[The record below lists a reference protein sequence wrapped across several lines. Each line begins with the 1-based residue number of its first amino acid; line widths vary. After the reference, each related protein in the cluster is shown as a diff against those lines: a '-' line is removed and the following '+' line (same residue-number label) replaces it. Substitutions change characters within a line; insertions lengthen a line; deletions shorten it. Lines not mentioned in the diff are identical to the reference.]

1 MKNILDLN
9 NTEAK
14 EFLLKE
20 ESYINVDLPP
30 YIKFE
35 KLLFEFDKLL
45 KAKKNINNLKKVVP
59 REDKPDKNRKL
70 EPKEFDNVNYK
81 LFHNKN
87 GKYDWR
93 PFELIH
99 PLLYVNL
106 VNTITEESNWNA
118 ILCRFKYIDFI
129 SNVDC
134 MSLPMVS
141 DNKKS
146 DKANQ
151 ILDWWKNIEQ
161 KSIEFGLEFSHIYH
175 TDISDC
181 YGSIYTHSIPWAL
194 HSKSIAK
201 QKMGNLI
208 GDKIDTQIQAMSY
221 GQTNGI
227 PQGSVLMDFIAEIV
241 LKYADLLL
249 TERLNDKAID
259 SKEYKIL
266 RYRDDY
272 RIFVNNL
279 SIAEEIVKNLTE
291 VLIGLGLKLN
301 SSKTASFDNVIANS
315 IKSDKLNWLSIKD
328 DNISLQKRLLVIHK
342 YSLEH
347 KNNSILCEELQNI
360 FNLIHKKTTVNHKK
374 YVKSLK
380 YSSEKV
386 HLRFIERMN
395 HAKNFDYLL
404 EDKKKRFKENEN
416 IVVLLSII
424 VDIAFLNPKS
434 YAISSAIISQLI
446 EYIEEDKR
454 RDLIKKMVKK
464 FSSIPNTGHM
474 QIWLQR
480 AIRQLQE
487 DFTTSL
493 YDFDESIC
501 KLVDGEDIELW
512 NNIWLQD
519 EAKKIFDDNSIVD
532 KEIIDNLPF
541 VIKWDEV
548 ALFSSY

>member
-1 MKNILDLN
+1 MKNILDLKHD
-9 NTEAK
+9 EVK

-30 YIKFE
+30 YLTFKKVLYE
-35 KLLFEFDKLL
+35 SDKLL
-45 KAKKNINNLKKVVP
+45 KAKKDINNLKKVVP
-59 REDKPDKNRKL
+59 REGKPSKNRKL
-70 EPKEFDNVNYK
+70 EPKEFDGVNYK

-99 PLLYVNL
+99 PILYINL
-106 VNTITEESNWNA
+106 VNTISEESNWNT
-118 ILCRFKYIDFI
+118 ILGRFKYIDLI
-129 SNVDC
+129 SKIDC
-134 MSLPMVS
+134 MSLPIVS

-161 KSIEFGLEFSHIYH
+161 KSIELALEFSHIYH
-175 TDISDC
+175 TDILDC

-194 HSKSIAK
+194 HSKNIAK

-227 PQGSVLMDFIAEIV
+227 PQGSVLMDFIAEII

-249 TERLNDKAID
+249 TERLNDVPID

-301 SSKTASFDNVIANS
+301 SSKTASFNNVIANS
-315 IKSDKLNWLSIKD
+315 IKSDKLNWLSIKN
-328 DNISLQKRLLVIHK
+328 DNTSLQKRLLLIHK

-347 KNNSILCEELQNI
+347 KNNSILVEELQNI
-360 FNLIHKKTTVNHKK
+360 FNLIHKETTINYKK
-374 YVKSLK
+374 YFESLK

-395 HAKNFDYLL
+395 HVKKFDYLL
-404 EDKKKRFKENEN
+404 KNKKRRFQENEN
-416 IVVLLSII
+416 IVVLLSIV
-424 VDIAFLNPKS
+424 VDIAFLNPKA

-454 RDLIKKMVKK
+454 RDLIIKMVKK

-480 AIRQLQE
+480 AIRQFQE

-493 YDFDESIC
+493 YNFDEAIC
-501 KLVDGEDIELW
+501 KLVDGEDIEIW
-512 NNIWLQD
+512 NNVWLQD
-519 EAKKIFDDNSIVD
+519 DVKKIFDNNPIID
-532 KEIIDNLPF
+532 KDIIDNLPF

-548 ALFSSY
+548 AFFSNY

>member
-1 MKNILDLN
+1 VKNILDLN
-9 NTEAK
+9 NIEAK
-14 EFLLKE
+14 DFLLKE
-20 ESYINVDLPP
+20 ESYINVDLPT

-35 KLLFEFDKLL
+35 KILSESDKLL

-59 REDKPDKNRKL
+59 REDKPNKNRKL

-81 LFHNKN
+81 FFHNKN

-106 VNTITEESNWNA
+106 INTITEESHWNA
-118 ILCRFKYIDFI
+118 ILGRFKYIDFI

-134 MSLPMVS
+134 MSLPIVS
-141 DNKKS
+141 DNNKS

-161 KSIEFGLEFSHIYH
+161 KSIELGLEYSHIYH
-175 TDISDC
+175 TDIADC

-227 PQGSVLMDFIAEIV
+227 PQGSVLMDFVAEII

-249 TERLNDKAID
+249 TERLNEKSID
-259 SKEYKIL
+259 SNEYKIL

-301 SSKTASFDNVIANS
+301 SSKTASFNNVIGNS
-315 IKSDKLNWLSIKD
+315 IKPDKLNWLSIKD
-328 DNISLQKRLLVIHK
+328 DNISLQKRLLLIHK
-342 YSLEH
+342 YSLEY
-347 KNNSILCEELQNI
+347 KNNSILCQELQNI
-360 FNLIHKKTTVNHKK
+360 FNLIHKKTTVNYKK
-374 YVKSLK
+374 NIKSLK

-395 HAKNFDYLL
+395 YVKKFDCLL

-416 IVVLLSII
+416 IVVLLSIV
-424 VDIAFLNPKS
+424 VDIAFLNPKA

-454 RDLIKKMVKK
+454 RNLIIKMVKK

-480 AIRQLQE
+480 AIRQFQE

-493 YDFDESIC
+493 YDFDEPIC
-501 KLVDGEDIELW
+501 KLADGEDIELW

-519 EAKKIFDDNSIVD
+519 DVKKIFDDNSIID

-548 ALFSSY
+548 ALFSDY